1 MTKKVANLIIL
12 SPTSEIGL
20 HHKITNV
27 TLSPTS
33 LSPILTDDQ
42 STKFWNGLTQDSTRL
57 SQIGRGQPQTGTV
70 WWWFVPSLRAL
81 VQRETLTSGKAVNYQ
96 TYNRHQVSRCG
107 LNHLVNW
114 SIEVNRAILFED
126 GLKSILFLAVYK
138 LNEGRPINS
147 KSL

>member
-1 MTKKVANLIIL
+1 MTIL
-12 SPTSEIGL
+12 ADGTSGLKEIWL
-20 HHKITNV
+20 K
-27 TLSPTS
+27 
-33 LSPILTDDQ
+33 
-42 STKFWNGLTQDSTRL
+42 
-57 SQIGRGQPQTGTV
+57 
-70 WWWFVPSLRAL
+70 
-81 VQRETLTSGKAVNYQ
+81 ETSGKPVNYQ

-114 SIEVNRAILFED
+114 AIEVNRAILFED